1 MKNATQ
7 NAAATR
13 NTTAKAVIK
22 QTTDGSAPSP
32 NAAHAKSKTSK
43 RKAVVAK
50 VNAKAIATKP
60 KAQVQTVHV
69 EIPAALKE
77 QAALAVLRYKRIKA
91 TQGKHLEEMKGF
103 GNILLDIRKLYPS
116 DQQFGT
122 AVQSETDFGSIS
134 RQERHTMMKL
144 AEFWTGIHKAIKDG
158 KMAESTSA
166 EMLVR
171 NYVKLLKASGQTDKV
186 GRNAAKAA
194 SKQGKTAKAVKQ
206 PAAKSA
212 KAETTVVIP
221 TVKFDEQS
229 VADALFTMISKH
241 KLDADLIFD
250 KLYDIIDSAKAAKH

>member
-22 QTTDGSAPSP
+22 QTTNGSASSP

-77 QAALAVLRYKRIKA
+77 QAALAVVRYKRIKA

-122 AVQSETDFGSIS
+122 AVQSETEFGAIS

-144 AEFWTGIHKAIKDG
+144 AEFWTGIRKAIKNG

-171 NYVKLLKASGQTDKV
+171 NYVKLLKAAGQTDKV

-194 SKQGKTAKAVKQ
+194 KKQAKTAKAVSKG
-206 PAAKSA
+206 KSA
-212 KAETTVVIP
+212 KAETTVGNS
-221 TVKFDEQS
+221 TVKFTEQS
-229 VADALFTMISKH
+229 VAQDLYALITEH
-241 KLDADLIFD
+241 NLDADIIFD
-250 KLYDIIDSAKAAKH
+250 KLHDIIDSALAAKH

>member
-22 QTTDGSAPSP
+22 QTTNGSVSSP

-50 VNAKAIATKP
+50 VNAKAIAAKP

-69 EIPAALKE
+69 EIPKELKQ
-77 QAALAVLRYKRIKA
+77 QAANNVKRYVAIKA
-91 TQGKHLEEMKGF
+91 TQKKHLDEIKGF
-103 GNILLDIRKLYPS
+103 GETLLAIRKLYPS

-122 AVQSETDFGSIS
+122 AVQSETDFGKIDH
-134 RQERHTMMKL
+134 QTRHTMMKL
-144 AEFWTGIHKAIKDG
+144 AEFWDDIQVAIKDG
-158 KMAESTSA
+158 KMAQSTSA

-171 NYVKLLKASGQTDKV
+171 NYVKLLKATGQTDKV

-194 SKQGKTAKAVKQ
+194 KKQAKTAKAVNKG
-206 PAAKSA
+206 KSSA
-212 KAETTVVIP
+212 KAETNTVGNS
-221 TVKFDEQS
+221 TVKFTEQS
-229 VADALFTMISKH
+229 VAQDLYTLITKH
-241 KLDADLIFD
+241 GLDADVIFD
-250 KLYDIIDSAKAAKH
+250 KLHDLIDAAEAAKH